1 MTEAEFKKSIGQTY
15 NLYDMLGRSRAFL
28 VPYSLSPNSRFNEVA
43 LDAESAYEDIYFC
56 GLRENQLN
64 FILNDMTFFQFSRD
78 SEKETRYAFYPSP
91 FSQESISLMGSYI
104 KDRDEGYLD
113 DEEFSQALESLPRN
127 SRRPVLRY
135 EFSDSQYRRV
145 RHPLSH
151 LHIGVYGED
160 RWSFER
166 FLTPYAFGLQVA
178 KMYFGSD
185 WESLTQGEESERHNE
200 LDDMLISEKKRCAMA
215 PIDKYCDIEKQHF
228 SFR

>member
-1 MTEAEFKKSIGQTY
+1 MTESDFKKSINLTY
-15 NLYDMLGRSRAFL
+15 SLYDMLGRSRAFL
-28 VPYSLSPNSRFNEVA
+28 VPYSLSPNSKFNAIA

-91 FSQESISLMGSYI
+91 FSQKSISLMENYVS
-104 KDRDEGYLD
+104 DRDAGYID

-127 SRRPVLRY
+127 SRRPALRY
-135 EFSDSQYRRV
+135 EYSDSQYKKV
-145 RHPLSH
+145 KHPLSH
-151 LHIGVYGED
+151 LHIGIYGED

-185 WESLTQGEESERHNE
+185 WECLTDGEHGNRNNE
-200 LDDMLISEKKRCAMA
+200 LDDILISEKAKCAMA
-215 PIDKYCDIEKQHF
+215 PVDKYCEVEKKHF